1 MRDDIQINLITK
13 ENREEIN
20 KFIISNW
27 YTKDMAIRGKL
38 YDLTSMDGFA
48 AYYEDKIV
56 GLITYLKEENDEY
69 EIMSLDSLMERQGI
83 GTELVR
89 KVIEKAKQ
97 DKIKVIKLITTN
109 DNINAIKFYQKI
121 GFDLF
126 RIYRNAVEAAR
137 KLKPSIP
144 EAGYYGI
151 PIKHEIEFQ
160 MKL

>member
-48 AYYEDKIV
+48 AYYEGKIV
-56 GLITYLKEENDEY
+56 GLITYLKEENNEY
-69 EIMSLDSLMERQGI
+69 EIMSLDSFMERQGI

-126 RIYRNAVEAAR
+126 RIYRNAVEASR

-144 EAGYYGI
+144 ETGYYGI

>member
-1 MRDDIQINLITK
+1 MHENIHIALITK

-20 KFIISNW
+20 NFIVSNW
-27 YTKDMAIRGKL
+27 YTSDMAIRGKL
-38 YDLTSMDGFA
+38 YDMTKMDGFA
-48 AYYEDKIV
+48 AYQENKII
-56 GLITYLKEENDEY
+56 GLITYLKEKNDEY
-69 EIMSLDSLMERQGI
+69 EIVSLDSLVEKQGI
-83 GTELVR
+83 GTALID

-97 DKIKVIKLITTN
+97 DKIKIIKLITTN
-109 DNINAIKFYQKI
+109 DNINAIKFYQKR

-126 RIYRNAVEAAR
+126 KIYRNAVEAGR

-144 EAGYYGI
+144 KIGYYNI